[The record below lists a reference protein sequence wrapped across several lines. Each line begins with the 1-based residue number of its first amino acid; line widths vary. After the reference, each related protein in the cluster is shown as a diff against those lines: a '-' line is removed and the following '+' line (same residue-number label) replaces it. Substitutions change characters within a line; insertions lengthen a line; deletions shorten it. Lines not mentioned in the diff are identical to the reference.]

1 MTLNKKEAEKI
12 FISESINSYTG
23 RDKDYQKFKE
33 ACMELTA
40 DEKQQIL
47 NKISKLVDE
56 KRVIADKA
64 AEEFLNIIKN
74 FTIWDFGKYNEKLN
88 ELTEKIKNNDCFYS
102 TRVDLYERVLELPKY
117 KDLDERD
124 KIKIAMKIGSLDCT
138 DFKGISK

>member
-1 MTLNKKEAEKI
+1 
-12 FISESINSYTG
+12 
-23 RDKDYQKFKE
+23 
-33 ACMELTA
+33 MELTA